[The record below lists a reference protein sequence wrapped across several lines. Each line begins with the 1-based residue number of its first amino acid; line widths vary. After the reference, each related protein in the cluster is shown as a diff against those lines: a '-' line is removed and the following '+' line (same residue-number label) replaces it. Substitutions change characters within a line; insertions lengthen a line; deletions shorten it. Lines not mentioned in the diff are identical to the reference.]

1 MKKII
6 LQIAMIGLPLFSIAQ
21 FNVSDFE
28 TFTLSLNSFYKDTNS
43 IPFLTGSASFQHK
56 WDKAFSFWSGGFSY
70 TNKYDSATAGFTNL
84 YGVKPYKGYNNSNN
98 YVVGQD
104 RGIISLASAQNTLDG
119 FYITNTTY
127 AYKSMK
133 NGDQFAKKFGG
144 ITGNDPDYFKITV
157 KGYDNGVMKQ
167 DSVEFYLAD
176 FRFANNTL
184 DYIVNTWQWF
194 NTSALGEV
202 DSVKFFM
209 YSSDVGTFGINTPL
223 FFGLDNFTT
232 KGAIVG
238 LAENT
243 LQAEFQSYPN
253 PFQSNLNI
261 QFKSADIQAKLKV
274 YDALGH
280 LVFEQER
287 NGQEM
292 KLDLSALQTGLYLIE
307 MNQNGTSITKRIIKN

>member
-1 MKKII
+1 MKKIS
-6 LQIAMIGLPLFSIAQ
+6 LQIALMSLPFFGQAQ

-28 TFTLSLNSFYKDTNS
+28 TFTLSPNSFYKDTNS
-43 IPFLTGSASFQHK
+43 TPFLTGSASFQHK
-56 WDKAFSFWSGGFSY
+56 WDTAFSFWSGGFSY
-70 TNKYDSATAGFTNL
+70 TNKYDSATAGFGNL
-84 YGVKPYKGYNNSNN
+84 FGVQPYKGYNNSNI

-104 RGIISLASAQNTLDG
+104 RGVISLASAQNTLDG

-144 ITGNDPDYFKITV
+144 LTGNDPDYFKITV
-157 KGYDNGVMKQ
+157 KGFDNGVMKQ

-209 YSSDVGTFGINTPL
+209 YSSDMGAFGINTPL
-223 FFGLDNFTT
+223 FFGMDNFTT
-232 KGAIVG
+232 RGAIVG
-238 LAENT
+238 LAENEA
-243 LQAEFQSYPN
+243 QAEFQVYPN
-253 PFQSNLNI
+253 PFQSVLYL
-261 QFKSADIQAKLKV
+261 QFKSATTLAKLKV

-280 LVFEQER
+280 LVFELET
-287 NGQEM
+287 NGPEM
-292 KLDLSALQTGLYLIE
+292 NLDLSALQTGLYLLE
-307 MNQNGTSITKRIIKN
+307 LNQNGSISTKRVIKN